1 MKKQVTCIKAIPYH
15 EILAL
20 QEINE
25 RLASWQKMLEILE
38 IFFSEENP
46 PVNKKKIIR
55 DYHACAKIFKAFQ
68 KDYEELVGREKRYLT
83 NMVEENKMDKQLLS
97 D

>member
-25 RLASWQKMLEILE
+25 RLDSWQKMLEILE

-68 KDYEELVGREKRYLT
+68 KNYGELVVRQANGIEK
-83 NMVEENKMDKQLLS
+83 MVECEKINDS
-97 D
+97 

>member
-1 MKKQVTCIKAIPYH
+1 MDKQTNCIKAIPYH
-15 EILAL
+15 EILAM

-25 RLASWQKMLEILE
+25 RLDSWQKMLEILE

-55 DYHACAKIFKAFQ
+55 DYHACGRLFKAFQ
-68 KDYEELVGREKRYLT
+68 KDYSVLLQNDKDLIKS
-83 NMVEENKMDKQLLS
+83 MVTGKKNNH
-97 D
+97 

>member
-1 MKKQVTCIKAIPYH
+1 MKKQATCIKAIPYH
-15 EILAL
+15 EILTL

-25 RLASWQKMLEILE
+25 RLDSWQKILEILE

-68 KDYEELVGREKRYLT
+68 KDYGELVGREKIVIQ
-83 NMVEENKMDKQLLS
+83 NMNEGKKINDG
-97 D
+97 